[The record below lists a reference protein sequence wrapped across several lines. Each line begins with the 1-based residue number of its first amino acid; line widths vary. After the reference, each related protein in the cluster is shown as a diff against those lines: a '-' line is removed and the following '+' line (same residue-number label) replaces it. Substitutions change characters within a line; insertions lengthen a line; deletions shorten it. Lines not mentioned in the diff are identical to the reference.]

1 MFGNLFDVQNYSTIG
16 WILLTLGAMLLFGF
30 LGTRITRL
38 FRLPNVTA
46 YIVVGV
52 LIGPSVLNLFPSTVL
67 SGMDFITD
75 LALSFI
81 AFSVGRYFKLATL
94 KESGGKVVVVTI
106 FEALFAA
113 IIVTLVMYLCF
124 NFSLSFSLILG
135 AIASSTAPASTI
147 MTIKQTQSKG
157 VFVNTLL
164 QVVALDDVVALLAY
178 SVAIAVSNA
187 TTSGTVDVMS
197 ILTPLI
203 YNLSCIVFGFV
214 LGFVLYFIY
223 KFVKNKSE
231 RLVILLAFILL
242 NGFICNV
249 LGVSPLLSCMILGM
263 SYINFAND
271 ESMFDDISD
280 FSDPI
285 MVIFFVY
292 SGTKLSLASLATLG
306 IPGVVYF
313 FIRVVGKYAGAS
325 LGGAITKSDKS
336 ITKYLG
342 LALIPQAG
350 VSIGLAAMGARLL
363 PEDLGNML
371 TTIILSSSLL
381 YELVGP
387 ACAKLA
393 LSLSKSYD
401 VESFKSKKGIKNE
414 ESDIVYNY
422 KYTDE
427 TKIDEKPEDQKFY
440 ANSMQAK
447 LFHRNKDN

>member
-1 MFGNLFDVQNYSTIG
+1 MFANLFTMEKFSTVG
-16 WILLTLGAMLLFGF
+16 LILLILGSMLLLGF
-30 LGTRITRL
+30 LGTRITRI

-52 LIGPSVLNLFPSTVL
+52 LIGPSVFNLFPIELL
-67 SGMDFITD
+67 SGMDFITGV
-75 LALSFI
+75 ALSFI
-81 AFSVGRYFKLATL
+81 AFSVGRYFKLSSL
-94 KESGGKVVVVTI
+94 KQNGKKVIVTTI
-106 FEALFAA
+106 FEALIAA
-113 IIVTLVMYLCF
+113 ILVTVVMYFCF

-147 MTIKQTQSKG
+147 MTIKQTKSKG
-157 VFVNTLL
+157 IFVDTLL

-187 TTSGTVDVMS
+187 SSSGAVDVMS
-197 ILTPLI
+197 ILWPLI
-203 YNLSCIVFGFV
+203 YNFSCIV
-214 LGFVLYFIY
+214 LGFVLGYVLHFIF
-223 KFVKNKSE
+223 KFLKNKSE
-231 RLVILLAFILL
+231 RLIVLLSFILI
-242 NGFICNV
+242 NGFICSIV
-249 LGVSPLLSCMILGM
+249 SVSPLLSCILLGM
-263 SYINFAND
+263 AYINFSDD
-271 ESMFDDISD
+271 ETIFDEISD
-280 FSDPI
+280 FSDSI

-313 FIRVVGKYAGAS
+313 FIRVIGKYAGAS
-325 LGGAITKSDKS
+325 LGAAITKSDKS

-393 LSLSKSYD
+393 LTLSKSYD
-401 VESFKSKKGIKNE
+401 VEEFKKTKNKKDVE
-414 ESDIVYNY
+414 AEDIVYNY
-422 KYTDE
+422 HYTDE
-427 TKIDEKPEDQKFY
+427 TQIPKHDSPY
-440 ANSMQAK
+440 SANSPQFK

>member
-1 MFGNLFDVQNYSTIG
+1 MFGNLFNVQSYSNVG
-16 WILLTLGAMLLFGF
+16 WILLTLGGMLLLGF
-30 LGTRITRL
+30 LGTRITRI

-52 LIGPSVLNLFPSTVL
+52 LVGPSVLNLFPINIL

-75 LALSFI
+75 IALSFI
-81 AFSVGRYFKLATL
+81 AFSVGRYFRKSEL
-94 KESGGKVVVVTI
+94 KENGAKVIVITI

-113 IIVTLVMYLCF
+113 IIVTTVMYLFF
-124 NFSLSFSLILG
+124 NFSLSFSLVLG

-147 MTIKQTQSKG
+147 MTIKQTKSKG

-178 SVAIAVSNA
+178 SIAIAISNA
-187 TTSGTVDVMS
+187 TTTGAINVMS
-197 ILTPLI
+197 ILAPLI

-214 LGFVLYFIY
+214 LGFVLFLIY

-231 RLVILLAFILL
+231 RLIILLAFVLL
-242 NGFICNV
+242 NGFICNA
-249 LGVSPLLSCMILGM
+249 LNVSPLLSCMILGM
-263 SYINFAND
+263 AYINFAKD
-271 ESMFDDISD
+271 ESIFDDISD

-313 FIRVVGKYAGAS
+313 FIRVIGKYAGAS

-336 ITKYLG
+336 VTKYLG

-363 PEDLGNML
+363 PEELGNVL

-401 VESFKSKKGIKNE
+401 ARAFKNKKQLQNE

-422 KYTDE
+422 KFQDT
-427 TKIDEKPEDQKFY
+427 TQIDEKINNRKFY
-440 ANSMQAK
+440 PNSIQAK
-447 LFHRNKDN
+447 LFHHNKDN